1 MIARTTV
8 RLPED
13 LMREV
18 KKVAAET
25 DRSLT
30 AVIEDALRE
39 HLSRRRPATEGR
51 RVELPTDGEGGLQPG
66 VGIDEGREL
75 RDLLDEDRGLDR
87 LR

>member
-18 KKVAAET
+18 KKIAAET

-39 HLSRRRPATEGR
+39 HLSRRAESTPRR
-51 RVELPTDGEGGLQPG
+51 RVTLPTDGEGGLQSG
-66 VGIDEGREL
+66 VAIDEGREL
-75 RDLLDEDRGLDR
+75 RDLLDEERALDR

>member
-18 KKVAAET
+18 KRLATET

-39 HLSRRRPATEGR
+39 HLSRRSRAIPRKRTG
-51 RVELPTDGEGGLQPG
+51 LPTDGEGGLRPG
-66 VGIDEGREL
+66 VEIGEGRDL
-75 RDLLDEDRGLDR
+75 RDLLDEDRGVDR

>member
-13 LMREV
+13 LMRQV
-18 KKVAAET
+18 KKAAAET

-39 HLSRRRPATEGR
+39 HLSRRKQATPTRPFT
-51 RVELPTDGEGGLQPG
+51 LPADGEGGLQPG
-66 VGIDEGREL
+66 VGIDDGREL
-75 RDLLDEDRGLDR
+75 RDLLEVDRGLDR
-87 LR
+87 TR